1 MSEYG
6 ADWGGE
12 LDKIINKSSEKSSSE
27 ESNGITIT
35 VQDLPT
41 AAEIV
46 RDPANHPLLKEKL
59 ERLKYLFLDER
70 LPAGEASWKR
80 LKCFIE
86 NCERGLAKAERDK
99 QARRI
104 PYWAW
109 IRLFGVAV
117 LWLTASLAPMAVDY
131 LLSSPQRNGTDSSG
145 KVTTQQGPTTNRQS
159 TTGTV
164 EAGKNRVAA
173 VFNFRELSLKL
184 NSDSKS
190 FDDKQ
195 PAAWLRIL
203 ISVAVIFIYLAFYA
217 VLTVAL
223 FKMAKHLRQYYRQQ
237 RLHEDLS
244 PLAALLA
251 VRIDPADTARQQLK
265 DRIVRTLLSDDS
277 EE

>member
-1 MSEYG
+1 MSVYG
-6 ADWGGE
+6 ADWVRK
-12 LDKIINKSSEKSSSE
+12 LDNIINKTPNDGKD
-27 ESNGITIT
+27 ITIS
-35 VQDLPT
+35 VQELPT

-59 ERLKYLFLDER
+59 EQLKYLLLSR
-70 LPAGEASWKR
+70 HLGEKSRELLKR
-80 LKCFIE
+80 FIE

-203 ISVAVIFIYLAFYA
+203 ISVAVICIYLAFYA